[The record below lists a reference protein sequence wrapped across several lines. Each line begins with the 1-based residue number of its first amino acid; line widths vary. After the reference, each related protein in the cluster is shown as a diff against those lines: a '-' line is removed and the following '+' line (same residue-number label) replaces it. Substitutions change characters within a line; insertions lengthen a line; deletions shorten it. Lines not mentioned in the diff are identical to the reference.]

1 MADKIK
7 IRAGTGLQTTL
18 QSTVNFAQAFTE
30 LAKNSLQN
38 GATYC
43 DIDIVNTETETY
55 IKVTD
60 DGRGFD
66 HVRDEEYN
74 LNDFEKYFT
83 FGTSFDLDKDGDGP
97 KLGRMGIGGKVS
109 NDKLS
114 VAGESHWQ
122 LHTKNIHGKC
132 FVVDF
137 NPPKDANF
145 FDDYQPR
152 IVEVKPEDSLIQTKT
167 GTEVRILNVN
177 KAFLNSNY
185 EASVKSELL
194 QFFAHLI
201 VSYKKSNKMLDI
213 IFMGNK
219 LDFDVDLKGNYRGK
233 ITRAFSYEISG
244 ETKYSTFEIALNE
257 FRGRIRRQ
265 KKSSIVKTLEL
276 ISEVKVCDIHLD
288 NEQIIENV
296 LAKLSVEEN
305 KDIDDTDFMGRMH
318 GFIGYVRCD
327 DLSKI
332 EDDRG
337 MIAKDISH
345 HGLNDEHPMVKPFLT
360 ELYYVVMKLLYNI
373 SALQVRKTERK
384 VMNKNLI
391 AYNVAKLL
399 ADDFSNDMEILTD
412 KRMLGLDKV
421 EEIDNAVQ
429 ADDLVLEKLLGN
441 TSIPTESDAKRHTVK
456 LDEETSDTEQVST
469 EHSVATRGDT
479 ETESDA
485 KPHTV
490 KLDEEST
497 NTEQVS
503 TEHSVATRGDTETES
518 DSHDGVVPEGQ
529 SQYTWEGNPNA
540 DEDVQSNKKSKP
552 ASVGV
557 GSIVEAF
564 KKKFGKNIN
573 DTSSESEEYTKMTL
587 SEYRKLLLKRSGLR
601 IDIEELKDEIASGND
616 TTKNTKKLK
625 ELELEYHTIENLISG
640 IKLFYAIDHIDDP
653 MVISTI
659 REYRDGFIIVIN
671 ENNVRYRSIQSDI
684 MSIALHVAEAMI
696 KEIIYIEDKKIDK
709 ERLDS
714 ELSKFYERH
723 YEQLRGEDLLSM

>member
-1 MADKIK
+1 MEDKVK

-38 GATYC
+38 GATFC
-43 DIDIVNTETETY
+43 DIDIVNTEKEVY
-55 IKVTD
+55 IKVVD
-60 DGRGFD
+60 NGRGFD
-66 HVRDEEYN
+66 HVRDEEYD

-83 FGTSFDLDKDGDGP
+83 FGTSFDLNKDGDGP
-97 KLGRMGIGGKVS
+97 KLGKMGIGGKVS

-137 NPPKDANF
+137 NPPKNANF

-152 IVEVKPEDSLIQTKT
+152 IVEVKPEDSLIKTKT

-177 KAFLNSNY
+177 KEFLNSNY
-185 EASVKSELL
+185 EASVKMELL

-201 VSYKKSNKMLDI
+201 VSYKKNNKMLDI

-265 KKSSIVKTLEL
+265 KRSSIVKTLEL

-288 NEQIIENV
+288 NEQIIENI
-296 LAKLSVEEN
+296 LSKLSVEEN

-373 SALQVRKTERK
+373 SALQVRTTQRK

-399 ADDFSNDMEILTD
+399 ANDFSSDMEILTD
-412 KRMLGLDKV
+412 KRMLGLNEV
-421 EEIDNAVQ
+421 EKIDNAVQ
-429 ADDLVLEKLLGN
+429 ADDLILEKLLGN
-441 TSIPTESDAKRHTVK
+441 TYIPTEIPNVEPTKEETEQKTDLDVLNKDSEELSDSSKLEQEKSSKEDLQLKSESSSVKSQKDSDADTIKKKSIQTTEG
-456 LDEETSDTEQVST
+456 EELE
-469 EHSVATRGDT
+469 
-479 ETESDA
+479 ESD
-485 KPHTV
+485 
-490 KLDEEST
+490 
-497 NTEQVS
+497 
-503 TEHSVATRGDTETES
+503 G
-518 DSHDGVVPEGQ
+518 
-529 SQYTWEGNPNA
+529 
-540 DEDVQSNKKSKP
+540 
-552 ASVGV
+552 
-557 GSIVEAF
+557 
-564 KKKFGKNIN
+564 
-573 DTSSESEEYTKMTL
+573 EYTKMTL
-587 SEYRKLLLKRSGLR
+587 SEYRKILLKRSGLR
-601 IDIEELKDEIASGND
+601 IDIEELKDEIASGKD
-616 TTKNTKKLK
+616 TAKNTKKLK
-625 ELELEYHTIENLISG
+625 KLELELHATENLISG
-640 IKLFYAIDHIDDP
+640 IKLFYAIDYIDDP

-671 ENNVRYRSIQSDI
+671 ENNIRYRSIQSDV
-684 MSIALHVAEAMI
+684 MAIALHVAEAMI

-714 ELSKFYERH
+714 ELSKFYDRH
-723 YEQLRGEDLLSM
+723 YKQLLGEDLLSM

>member
-18 QSTVNFAQAFTE
+18 QSTVNYAQAFTE

-43 DIDIVNTETETY
+43 DIDIVNAETETY

-83 FGTSFDLDKDGDGP
+83 FGTSFDLDKHGDGP
-97 KLGRMGIGGKVS
+97 KLGKMGIGGKVS

-114 VAGESHWQ
+114 IAGESHWQ
-122 LHTKNIHGKC
+122 IHTKNIHGNC

-137 NPPKDANF
+137 NPPTGANF

-152 IVEVKPEDSLIQTKT
+152 CVEVKPEDSLIKTKT

-177 KAFLNSNY
+177 KEFLNTDY
-185 EASVKSELL
+185 EASVKAELL

-201 VSYKKSNKMLDI
+201 VSYKKNNKMLDI

-219 LDFDVDLKGNYRGK
+219 LDFDIDLNGNYRGK
-233 ITRAFSYEISG
+233 ITRTFSYEIAG
-244 ETKYSTFEIALNE
+244 ETKHSTFEIALNE

-265 KKSSIVKTLEL
+265 KNSSIVKELEL
-276 ISEVKVCDIHLD
+276 ISEVKVCDIHLN
-288 NEQIIENV
+288 NEEIIENI
-296 LAKLSVEEN
+296 LLKLSKEEN
-305 KDIDDTDFMGRMH
+305 TDIDDTDFMGRMH

-327 DLSKI
+327 DLSRI

-337 MIAKDISH
+337 MIAKNISH

-373 SALQVRKTERK
+373 SALNVRKSTRT

-399 ADDFSNDMEILTD
+399 ANDFSNDMEILTD
-412 KRMLGLDKV
+412 KKMLGLDTVQK
-421 EEIDNAVQ
+421 IDNAVQ
-429 ADDLVLEKLLGN
+429 RDDLVLEKLLGN
-441 TSIPTESDAKRHTVK
+441 TYTPTDKPNKESTDKPNKESTDKPNKESTDKPNKESTDKPNKESTDKPNKESTENETENLHTIK
-456 LDEETSDTEQVST
+456 LDEKNDKVEDSDTAPN
-469 EHSVATRGDT
+469 SVTIN
-479 ETESDA
+479 
-485 KPHTV
+485 
-490 KLDEEST
+490 DEE
-497 NTEQVS
+497 VAK
-503 TEHSVATRGDTETES
+503 EHKQSES
-518 DSHDGVVPEGQ
+518 S
-529 SQYTWEGNPNA
+529 
-540 DEDVQSNKKSKP
+540 P
-552 ASVGV
+552 APAPAPTPKTSMV
-557 GSIVEAF
+557 GSIVDSI
-564 KKKFGKNIN
+564 KKRFNEESGDN
-573 DTSSESEEYTKMTL
+573 SEEPTEYTQMTL
-587 SEYRKLLLKRSGLR
+587 PEYRKMLLKRSGLR
-601 IDIEELKDEIASGND
+601 IDIEELKDEITSGNK
-616 TTKNTKKLK
+616 TVKNTNKLN
-625 ELELEYHTIENLISG
+625 ELELELHTIENVISG
-640 IKLFYAIDHIDDP
+640 IKLFYAIDYIDNP

-659 REYRDGFIIVIN
+659 REYRDGFIIVVN

-684 MSIALHVAEAMI
+684 MSLALHVAEAMI
-696 KEIIYIEDKKIDK
+696 KEIIYIEDKTIDK
-709 ERLDS
+709 DRLDS

-723 YEQLRGEDLLSM
+723 YKQLLGNDLLSM

>member
-1 MADKIK
+1 MEDKVK

-38 GATYC
+38 GATFC
-43 DIDIVNTETETY
+43 DIDIVNTENEAY
-55 IKVTD
+55 IKVVD
-60 DGRGFD
+60 NGRGFD
-66 HVRDEEYN
+66 HIRDEEYN

-97 KLGRMGIGGKVS
+97 KLGQMGIGGKVS

-114 VAGESHWQ
+114 VAGASHWQ

-152 IVEVKPEDSLIQTKT
+152 IVEVKPEDSLIKTKT

-177 KAFLNSNY
+177 KEFLNSNY
-185 EASVKSELL
+185 EASVKTELL

-201 VSYKKSNKMLDI
+201 VSYKKNNKMLDI

-233 ITRAFSYEISG
+233 ITRAFSYEIDG

-265 KKSSIVKTLEL
+265 KRSSIVKTLEL
-276 ISEVKVCDIHLD
+276 ISEVKVCDIHFD

-399 ADDFSNDMEILTD
+399 ANDFSNDIEILTD
-412 KRMLGLDKV
+412 KRMLGLNEV
-421 EEIDNAVQ
+421 EKIDNAVQ

-441 TSIPTESDAKRHTVK
+441 TYIPTDTQDEEEVNAPTEDSEETDGVIKQSESDTKVEDSSSESSSVK
-456 LDEETSDTEQVST
+456 TDSP
-469 EHSVATRGDT
+469 
-479 ETESDA
+479 ETE
-485 KPHTV
+485 
-490 KLDEEST
+490 ES
-497 NTEQVS
+497 
-503 TEHSVATRGDTETES
+503 
-518 DSHDGVVPEGQ
+518 
-529 SQYTWEGNPNA
+529 
-540 DEDVQSNKKSKP
+540 
-552 ASVGV
+552 
-557 GSIVEAF
+557 
-564 KKKFGKNIN
+564 
-573 DTSSESEEYTKMTL
+573 SSESESSKKTIVQSILDLFKNKLEEKSDDKSSESVEYTKMTL
-587 SEYRKLLLKRSGLR
+587 SEYRKILLKRSALR
-601 IDIEELKDEIASGND
+601 IDIEELKDEIASGKN
-616 TTKNTKKLK
+616 TAKNTKKLK
-625 ELELEYHTIENLISG
+625 ELDLELHAIENLISG
-640 IKLFYAIDHIDDP
+640 IKLFYAIDYIDDP
-653 MVISTI
+653 MIISTI

-684 MSIALHVAEAMI
+684 MAIALHVAEAMI

-723 YEQLRGEDLLSM
+723 YEQLLDGDLLSM

>member
-43 DIDIVNTETETY
+43 DIDIVNAETETY

-66 HVRDEEYN
+66 HVRDEEYD

-97 KLGRMGIGGKVS
+97 KLGQMGIGGKVS

-177 KAFLNSNY
+177 KEFLKSDY
-185 EASVKSELL
+185 EASVKTELL

-233 ITRAFSYEISG
+233 ITRAFSYEILG

-276 ISEVKVCDIHLD
+276 ISEVKICDIHLD
-288 NEQIIENV
+288 NEQIIENI
-296 LAKLSVEEN
+296 LSKLSVEEN
-305 KDIDDTDFMGRMH
+305 KDIDDTDFMGRMY

-337 MIAKDISH
+337 MIAKNISH

-399 ADDFSNDMEILTD
+399 AGDFSNDMEILTD
-412 KRMLGLDKV
+412 KRMLGLDQV
-421 EEIDNAVQ
+421 EKIDNAVQ

-441 TSIPTESDAKRHTVK
+441 TYIPTESDAKRHTVK
-456 LDEETSDTEQVST
+456 LDERSSDVEQVST
-469 EHSVATRGDT
+469 EHSVATRDDT
-479 ETESDA
+479 
-485 KPHTV
+485 K
-490 KLDEEST
+490 
-497 NTEQVS
+497 N
-503 TEHSVATRGDTETES
+503 ES

-529 SQYTWEGNPNA
+529 SQYPWKGNPYA

-552 ASVGV
+552 TSVGV
-557 GSIVEAF
+557 GSIVDAF
-564 KKKFGKNIN
+564 KNKFGKSTN
-573 DTSSESEEYTKMTL
+573 DTSSESGEYTKMTL

-601 IDIEELKDEIASGND
+601 IDIEELKDQIASGKN
-616 TTKNTKKLK
+616 TAKNTKKLK
-625 ELELEYHTIENLISG
+625 ELELELHAIENLISG
-640 IKLFYAIDHIDDP
+640 IKLFYAIDHIDNP

-684 MSIALHVAEAMI
+684 MAIALHVAEAMI

-723 YEQLRGEDLLSM
+723 YEQLLGDDLLSM

>member
-1 MADKIK
+1 MEDKVK

-38 GATYC
+38 GATFC
-43 DIDIVNTETETY
+43 DIDIVNTENEAY
-55 IKVTD
+55 IKVVD
-60 DGRGFD
+60 NGRGFD

-97 KLGRMGIGGKVS
+97 KLGQMGIGGKVS

-137 NPPKDANF
+137 NPPKNANF

-152 IVEVKPEDSLIQTKT
+152 IVEVKPEDSLIKTKT

-177 KAFLNSNY
+177 KEFLNSNY
-185 EASVKSELL
+185 EASVKTELL

-233 ITRAFSYEISG
+233 ITRAFRYEIEG

-276 ISEVKVCDIHLD
+276 ISEVKVCDIHFD
-288 NEQIIENV
+288 NEQITEKV
-296 LAKLSVEEN
+296 LAKLSAEEN

-345 HGLNDEHPMVKPFLT
+345 HRLNDEHPMVKPFLT

-373 SALQVRKTERK
+373 SALQVRKTQRK

-399 ADDFSNDMEILTD
+399 ANDFSNDMEILTD
-412 KRMLGLDKV
+412 KRMLGLNEV
-421 EEIDNAVQ
+421 EKIDNAVQ

-441 TSIPTESDAKRHTVK
+441 TSIPIDVQ
-456 LDEETSDTEQVST
+456 DEEVTNVPTDMGVGGESTTVST
-469 EHSVATRGDT
+469 EDSEETNDATRHNLQSAKT
-479 ETESDA
+479 EDLRTKSSSEKDYSAETKES
-485 KPHTV
+485 
-490 KLDEEST
+490 
-497 NTEQVS
+497 
-503 TEHSVATRGDTETES
+503 
-518 DSHDGVVPEGQ
+518 
-529 SQYTWEGNPNA
+529 
-540 DEDVQSNKKSKP
+540 
-552 ASVGV
+552 
-557 GSIVEAF
+557 
-564 KKKFGKNIN
+564 
-573 DTSSESEEYTKMTL
+573 SSESESSKKTIVHSILDLFKNKLKEKSDDKSSESVEYTKMTL

-601 IDIEELKDEIASGND
+601 IDIEELKDEIATGKN
-616 TTKNTKKLK
+616 TAKNTKKLK
-625 ELELEYHTIENLISG
+625 KLELELHAIENLISG
-640 IKLFYAIDHIDDP
+640 IKLFYAIDYIDDP

-671 ENNVRYRSIQSDI
+671 ENNIRYRSIQSDV
-684 MSIALHVAEAMI
+684 MAIALHVAEAMI
-696 KEIIYIEDKKIDK
+696 KEIIYIEDKQIDK
-709 ERLDS
+709 DRLDS
-714 ELSKFYERH
+714 ELSKFYDRH
-723 YEQLRGEDLLSM
+723 YKQLLGEDLLSM